1 MNNNPFNNYR
11 GTSDKSIRDNRPD
24 LPMNWYKFLIWVAL
38 PVSAVVNILG
48 AIPYFM
54 GTSQTEE
61 MLAQFPALLSIDRF
75 YGILTLGMGIIA
87 LYTRFALAGYK
98 KNAPSLIVGLY
109 VYGLVI
115 SLGYNVIVLS
125 ITQSAYSQVDGI
137 ITVMSIGIATIINA
151 AMVICNRIYFKN
163 RKRLFNK

>member
-11 GTSDKSIRDNRPD
+11 GASDQSIRDNRPT
-24 LPMNWYKFLIWVAL
+24 LPMKWYKFLIWVAL
-38 PVSAVVNILG
+38 PVSAVVNVLG

-61 MLAQFPALLSIDRF
+61 MLAQFPALSSIDRF
-75 YGILTLGMGIIA
+75 YGILTLGMGVIA

-98 KNAPSLIVGLY
+98 KNAPSLIVGLHT
-109 VYGLVI
+109 YGLVI
-115 SLGYNVIVLS
+115 SLGYNAVVLG
-125 ITQSAYSQVDGI
+125 ITSSTYEPVDLI
-137 ITVMSIGIATIINA
+137 ITGMSVGVTVIINA
-151 AMVICNRIYFKN
+151 VLIGCNYVYFKK